1 MYIIRTYCFRSMQQR
16 EVIYIIRTFSLPELV
31 QTIHFDEIID
41 EMVVENSLT
50 VCVVGRVLCVAKE
63 ISLFSLWICVCVCIT
78 IIKKK
83 HNNEHISLY

>member
-41 EMVVENSLT
+41 EMVSRRKQFVECS
-50 VCVVGRVLCVAKE
+50 GACVAKE
-63 ISLFSLWICVCVCIT
+63 IISFSLCGYVCVFV
-78 IIKKK
+78 
-83 HNNEHISLY
+83 LQ

>member
-41 EMVVENSLT
+41 EMVVENSLCSGA
-50 VCVVGRVLCVAKE
+50 CVVCCKRN
-63 ISLFSLWICVCVCIT
+63 IPFLFVDMCVCLNDNN
-78 IIKKK
+78 KK
-83 HNNEHISLY
+83 ET

>member
-41 EMVVENSLT
+41 EMVVGNSLCSGACL
-50 VCVVGRVLCVAKE
+50 VCLQKE
-63 ISLFSLWICVCVCIT
+63 IYPFLFEDMCVCLYYN
-78 IIKKK
+78 KKK
-83 HNNEHISLY
+83 ET

>member
-41 EMVVENSLT
+41 EMVVENSLCSGA
-50 VCVVGRVLCVAKE
+50 CVVCFAKE

-83 HNNEHISLY
+83 HNNEHISLYKI